1 MGKDLTCVVAG
12 FGGQGSLFAGKVI
25 ATAGLIEDREVSW
38 MPSYGPEMRGGTAN
52 CSVTLSD
59 KPIGS
64 PLITRPSALIAL
76 NQPSFD
82 KFIDNVEEGGI
93 VVVDTAMVPSLTEPE
108 GVTVIGIPATKMC
121 EEAGLKGLGNI
132 VLIGMPGSGKS
143 YLGGLIAKA
152 FGREL
157 INMDTY
163 IEDVQGKSI
172 PDIFAQQGEAA
183 FRDMEVE
190 ASRVLGRKNGLV
202 ISAGGGTVVRKESM
216 DALRQNGCVFFVDR
230 PLSELATEGRPLSQ
244 GGESALQK
252 LYDARIGLYTGY
264 ADVSILNTTGMS
276 VEHIAE
282 TVLREYEK
290 VCRLASLPLW
300 EQKQI

>member
-12 FGGQGSLFAGKVI
+12 FGGQGVLFAGKLI
-25 ATAGLIEDREVSW
+25 ANTALVEDREVSW
-38 MPSYGPEMRGGTAN
+38 LPSYGPEMRGGTAN

-132 VLIGMPGSGKS
+132 VLIGKLWAETGFCSEEALDGT
-143 YLGGLIAKA
+143 IAKVRDDEGTCVA
-152 FGREL
+152 VVVDYDFCKGCGVCAKVCPVPCIAMVDEHAGENEGAAETAETLDETSPPSGVAGVSGVSTERVPQRREQDL
-157 INMDTY
+157 MSCSPKR
-163 IEDVQGKSI
+163 G
-172 PDIFAQQGEAA
+172 
-183 FRDMEVE
+183 
-190 ASRVLGRKNGLV
+190 
-202 ISAGGGTVVRKESM
+202 
-216 DALRQNGCVFFVDR
+216 
-230 PLSELATEGRPLSQ
+230 LSERIEIPETRTGK
-244 GGESALQK
+244 GGA
-252 LYDARIGLYTGY
+252 A
-264 ADVSILNTTGMS
+264 
-276 VEHIAE
+276 
-282 TVLREYEK
+282 
-290 VCRLASLPLW
+290 
-300 EQKQI
+300 

>member
-121 EEAGLKGLGNI
+121 EEAGLKGCL
-132 VLIGMPGSGKS
+132 
-143 YLGGLIAKA
+143 
-152 FGREL
+152 
-157 INMDTY
+157 
-163 IEDVQGKSI
+163 
-172 PDIFAQQGEAA
+172 
-183 FRDMEVE
+183 
-190 ASRVLGRKNGLV
+190 
-202 ISAGGGTVVRKESM
+202 
-216 DALRQNGCVFFVDR
+216 
-230 PLSELATEGRPLSQ
+230 
-244 GGESALQK
+244 
-252 LYDARIGLYTGY
+252 LYTSPSPR
-264 ADVSILNTTGMS
+264 D
-276 VEHIAE
+276 
-282 TVLREYEK
+282 
-290 VCRLASLPLW
+290 
-300 EQKQI
+300 

>member
-132 VLIGMPGSGKS
+132 VLIGKLWAETGFAPRRRSTAPSRRWPARSPRSWSRTAKPS
-143 YLGGLIAKA
+143 SSASTRSLLPQPGGLEAV
-152 FGREL
+152 GHPR
-157 INMDTY
+157 
-163 IEDVQGKSI
+163 
-172 PDIFAQQGEAA
+172 AQAMARSAEQPTGLFRSLRNLRAGHPGASAA
-183 FRDMEVE
+183 YSHD
-190 ASRVLGRKNGLV
+190 
-202 ISAGGGTVVRKESM
+202 
-216 DALRQNGCVFFVDR
+216 
-230 PLSELATEGRPLSQ
+230 
-244 GGESALQK
+244 
-252 LYDARIGLYTGY
+252 
-264 ADVSILNTTGMS
+264 
-276 VEHIAE
+276 
-282 TVLREYEK
+282 
-290 VCRLASLPLW
+290 
-300 EQKQI
+300 

>member
-59 KPIGS
+59 EPIGS
-64 PLITRPSALIAL
+64 PLITRPRALIAL

-132 VLIGMPGSGKS
+132 VLIGKAVGRDR
-143 YLGGLIAKA
+143 LLFRGGARRRHREGGRQKCPRSWSRTAKPSNSASTLSIQSRRSRRETGRASPARRLRSERNSPVGCSAERAIA
-152 FGREL
+152 
-157 INMDTY
+157 
-163 IEDVQGKSI
+163 
-172 PDIFAQQGEAA
+172 
-183 FRDMEVE
+183 
-190 ASRVLGRKNGLV
+190 
-202 ISAGGGTVVRKESM
+202 
-216 DALRQNGCVFFVDR
+216 
-230 PLSELATEGRPLSQ
+230 
-244 GGESALQK
+244 
-252 LYDARIGLYTGY
+252 
-264 ADVSILNTTGMS
+264 
-276 VEHIAE
+276 
-282 TVLREYEK
+282 
-290 VCRLASLPLW
+290 
-300 EQKQI
+300 